1 MIAKIQLNKILEVRN
16 YKTMKKDFDKWNQV
30 KKKTNAEEPRLYTVR
45 EIWWCQFGV
54 NIGTEQDGSG
64 ALFLRPALIVRGFG
78 PDACL
83 VVPLTTSTRE
93 HPLRVS
99 VGMIDGR
106 PARANLSQMRVLDT
120 RRLVEKV
127 GFLEKELFANIRKT
141 ARGLL

>member
-1 MIAKIQLNKILEVRN
+1 MPRN
-16 YKTMKKDFDKWNQV
+16 NMQKDFDKWNEM

-45 EIWWCQFGV
+45 EIWWCRFGV

-64 ALFLRPALIVRGFG
+64 EWYVRPCVIMRGFG

-83 VVPLTTSTRE
+83 IVPLTTSARE

-106 PARANLSQMRVLDT
+106 EARANLSQLRVVDT
-120 RRLVEKV
+120 RRLERKI
-127 GFLEKELFANIRKT
+127 GFLEKEIFTIIRKT
-141 ARGLL
+141 VRELF